1 VSPAAAGA
9 RRIIRWQIRHVFAV
23 GVTEGHPANRKVKA
37 WVHLRELQ
45 REYGLTDDALRHIA
59 AICGPR
65 YNPGSGEVKL
75 TADRYPH
82 REANRAH
89 ILRIIDDLVAEGHRR
104 HPAPQQ
110 QQAAAEAA
118 A

>member
-1 VSPAAAGA
+1 MAA
-9 RRIIRWQIRHVFAV
+9 RLVLPCPPCPP
-23 GVTEGHPANRKVKA
+23 HPTRSACPCA
-37 WVHLRELQ
+37 
-45 REYGLTDDALRHIA
+45 DDALRHIA